1 MKIFKILIPVFNDWE
16 SLSRLLNE
24 IDKNIKNIKDS
35 QFECLII
42 NDAST
47 NKNPGI
53 KVPPNIK
60 SLEIIDMKENR
71 GHARC
76 NAFGIRY
83 LSLRE
88 DFDYLILM
96 DGDGEDRP
104 EEIVLLVEKIIEN
117 PNTSVVAK
125 RIKRSEGPFF
135 QILYQ
140 LHKLLTIIST
150 GKVINFGNY
159 SCLIKDDIKKL
170 STQESLWSSFS
181 GSVKKHIFLF
191 NTIDSIR
198 GKRYFGPSK
207 MSIYRL
213 IIHSLSI
220 IAVFKINVFIR
231 STILIFLSYYFFT
244 LIKVNVA
251 LLMILIILFN
261 ILIYLV
267 SLRENKKE
275 LLSSELNIEK
285 SKVFTH

>member
-104 EEIVLLVEKIIEN
+104 EEIVLLVEKITEN

>member
-104 EEIVLLVEKIIEN
+104 EEIVLLVEKITEN

-159 SCLIKDDIKKL
+159 SCLIKDDIKKNL
-170 STQESLWSSFS
+170 L
-181 GSVKKHIFLF
+181 
-191 NTIDSIR
+191 
-198 GKRYFGPSK
+198 
-207 MSIYRL
+207 
-213 IIHSLSI
+213 
-220 IAVFKINVFIR
+220 
-231 STILIFLSYYFFT
+231 
-244 LIKVNVA
+244 LIKVFV
-251 LLMILIILFN
+251 
-261 ILIYLV
+261 
-267 SLRENKKE
+267 
-275 LLSSELNIEK
+275 
-285 SKVFTH
+285 